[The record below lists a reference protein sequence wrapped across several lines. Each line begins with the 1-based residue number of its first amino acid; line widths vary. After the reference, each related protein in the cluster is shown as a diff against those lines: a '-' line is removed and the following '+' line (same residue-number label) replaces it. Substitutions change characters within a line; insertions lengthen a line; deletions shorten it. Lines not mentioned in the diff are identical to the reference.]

1 MEIDPEI
8 CHGKPCIK
16 GTGIMVDLILE
27 WLEAGKNFEDI
38 MDAYPNLSHKDISA
52 AIGYARKSIEEK
64 GSASIYKI

>member
-1 MEIDPEI
+1 
-8 CHGKPCIK
+8 
-16 GTGIMVDLILE
+16 MVDLILE